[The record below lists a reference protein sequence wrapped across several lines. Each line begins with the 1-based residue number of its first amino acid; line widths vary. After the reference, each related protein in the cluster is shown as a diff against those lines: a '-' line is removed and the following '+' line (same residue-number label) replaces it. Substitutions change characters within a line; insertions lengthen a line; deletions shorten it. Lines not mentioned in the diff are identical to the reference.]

1 MSEDPLLDDLVRVSR
16 EEDAAE
22 RSRLDDRWDR
32 LAAGTASAEEVAEL
46 RALAE
51 GSGEAA
57 AAYEAFRPLGA
68 DFRQQVVRAIREQ
81 DARTNA
87 ALAAPAPARW
97 SWRFPRLG
105 VWLASGG
112 AAAAVTAVAIRLAV
126 LAPSPLPRY
135 AIAELSGGTA
145 TMRAERLSE
154 TPVFGP
160 HDRFE
165 AEVQPVT
172 AVAGGE
178 HLETECFLARDREF
192 RRLEST
198 AEVDPRGARRL
209 SGRIDPDVAPG
220 LWRLWVVVARPGK
233 LPAEADLAA
242 SLEAGSTHDR
252 GWVATSREIEI
263 RAP

>member
-1 MSEDPLLDDLVRVSR
+1 MSEDPLLDDLVRVTR
-16 EEDAAE
+16 EENAAE
-22 RSRLDDRWDR
+22 RSRLDERWDR
-32 LAAGTASAEEVAEL
+32 LAAGTATAEEVAEL

-51 GSGEAA
+51 RSAEAA
-57 AAYEAFRPLGA
+57 AAFEAFRPLEA
-68 DFRQQVVRAIREQ
+68 DFRQRVVRAIREQ
-81 DARTNA
+81 DARTEA
-87 ALAAPAPARW
+87 APAVPAPARW

-135 AIAELSGGTA
+135 AIAEVSGGTA
-145 TMRAERLSE
+145 TMRSERSGE
-154 TPVFGP
+154 SPVFEPGDP
-160 HDRFE
+160 FE
-165 AEVQPVT
+165 AEAQPAT

-178 HLETECFLARDREF
+178 HLDIECFLARDGEF
-192 RRLEST
+192 RRLESS
-198 AEVDPRGARRL
+198 AEVDPRGTRRL

-233 LPAEADLAA
+233 LPAAADLAA

-252 GWVATSREIEI
+252 GWVATFREIEI